1 MRWKIEVQHS
11 SNRSSSECTEFK
23 STTDGN
29 KEEEEEER
37 GRGRAGPRAVIS
49 GEISAT
55 ARDLVLVHG
64 MTMREAAQSL
74 RNQAAQRR
82 EQLIL
87 FFSLKIF
94 RVSYLCNFL
103 FCQTAA

>member
-64 MTMREAAQSL
+64 MTMREAAQ
-74 RNQAAQRR
+74 R
-82 EQLIL
+82 EQASGIRPLRGGSSS
-87 FFSLKIF
+87 FSF
-94 RVSYLCNFL
+94 SH
-103 FCQTAA
+103 